1 MSNDMRLIIG
11 IAGGIG
17 SGKSLVS
24 RILRLWGHTVFDC
37 DFEAKILMDRNNGI
51 KEAICREISSDVT
64 DGKTPINRKILSSIV
79 FNDEY
84 YRRQLNN
91 IVHKAVR
98 EEIEHVR
105 NKLHEDRP
113 LFVESAIL
121 AESGIAG
128 RCKFIIVVDAPE
140 DVKIRRVM
148 ERNGCDRD
156 EVKARIEAQKGERIL
171 LEKYRDRSI
180 IIENKVGDHLMEKLM
195 ETLQMIPVDIL

>member
-1 MSNDMRLIIG
+1 MGLMIG

-37 DFEAKILMDRNNGI
+37 DFKAKILMDRNNRI

-64 DGKTPINRKILSSIV
+64 DGETPIDRKLLSSIV

-84 YRRQLNN
+84 YRRRLNN
-91 IVHKAVR
+91 IVHEAVR
-98 EEIEHVR
+98 EEIELVR
-105 NKLHEDRP
+105 KKLPEDRP

-121 AESGIAG
+121 AESGIAD
-128 RCKFIIVVDAPE
+128 RCRFIIVVEAPE
-140 DVKIRRVM
+140 EVKIRRVM
-148 ERNGCDRD
+148 ERNSCDKD
-156 EVKARIEAQKGERIL
+156 EVKARIEAQKGERTL

-180 IIENKVGDHLMEKLM
+180 IIENKVGIHLMEKLR
-195 ETLQMIPVDIL
+195 EILQIISVDKL